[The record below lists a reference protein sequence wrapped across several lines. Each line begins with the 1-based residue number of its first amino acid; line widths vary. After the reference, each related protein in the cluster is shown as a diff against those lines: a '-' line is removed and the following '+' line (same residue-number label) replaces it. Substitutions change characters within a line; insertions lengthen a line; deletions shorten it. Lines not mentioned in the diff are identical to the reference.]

1 MAEVDGLFSPSYIQM
16 TFASLL
22 SHYPVPIMGKPYYLS
37 HPSFAIKNS
46 RQEEAAKVGVM
57 RLEGWLILI
66 APLFD
71 NKEQDIAILMVA
83 R

>member
-1 MAEVDGLFSPSYIQM
+1 M

-22 SHYPVPIMGKPYYLS
+22 IHYSATTLGKPYCLS
-37 HPSFAIKNS
+37 HPSSVINNTS
-46 RQEEAAKVGVM
+46 QEEKTRMGVM
-57 RLEGWLILI
+57 RLEGWPGFV

-71 NKEQDIAILMVA
+71 NKELDVVALMVA